1 MKKNIVCY
9 RILIL
14 ILFFFNTTIV
24 ASGADKQDP
33 VASFSFRFTYS
44 SLSPYQHKMLE
55 QFIESF
61 LPGETNVKQILNND
75 DGAIQKIRLAEALL
89 FRNKDKDQENAFEI
103 IRWMYGLAKKEV
115 EPASSDFVGS
125 DLIILYHKYRQRFP
139 TDVMEKMEF
148 LLKNVAQITYNK
160 NQKPN
165 YNNMAIMSSFIMEYV
180 GRLYNLEE
188 IHTRGIEKARAITSG
203 YRAYNTM
210 CEYNTPTYYGVDVM
224 GLSLWKELSYS
235 QEMRELGTFLQE
247 SLWKDIAMYYNAN
260 LRNMCGP
267 YLRGY
272 GMDMT
277 RYNAVIGVPIA
288 MAVDDEALAPFPG
301 IVGGHY
307 HDASYI
313 AAFCELGVD
322 LPGEAF
328 QEFREFSTPRF
339 FSRVT
344 PNYYEGD
351 KLKKATALVN
361 REWMMGGLWGNL
373 KVSGL
378 LKVGTMHWKASQGMV
393 GWLVVP
399 GEGTTNVKVDE
410 TTMQIFLATDHTDF
424 IELFLY
430 APGLSAQKI
439 TGKKWKLDGMNLTLN
454 SSLKFSAEQVK
465 DSVGPHSF
473 SDAQTNHY
481 QNLVRVRFQI
491 PKGWEKSKPLVSF
504 VPKKQKSD
512 DKFLK

>member
-1 MKKNIVCY
+1 MAF
-9 RILIL
+9 RILIF
-14 ILFFFNTTIV
+14 ILFAAGTTINV
-24 ASGADKQDP
+24 AEAEKLDQTTSY
-33 VASFSFRFTYS
+33 SFRFTYS

-55 QFIESF
+55 QFIGSF
-61 LPGETNVKQILNND
+61 LPGDSNVHQILNND

-89 FRNKDKDQENAFEI
+89 FRKKNKDRENAFEI
-103 IRWMYGLAKKEV
+103 IRWIYGLAKKEV

-125 DLIILYHKYRQRFP
+125 DLIIIYHKYRQFFP
-139 TDVMEKMEF
+139 SDVLERVEF
-148 LLKNVAQITYNK
+148 LLKNVARITYNK
-160 NQKPN
+160 NQKPD

-180 GRLYNLEE
+180 GRLYNIEE
-188 IHTRGIEKARAITSG
+188 IQARGIEKARAIVAG
-203 YRAYNTM
+203 YRVYNTL
-210 CEYNTPTYYGVDVM
+210 CEYKTPTYYGVDVM

-235 QEMRELGTFLQE
+235 PEMRELGTFLQE

-260 LRNMCGP
+260 LRNMCCP

-272 GMDMT
+272 GMDMN

-288 MAVDDEALAPFPG
+288 LAVDDEALAPFPG

-322 LPGEAF
+322 LPGEVF
-328 QEFREFSTPRF
+328 REFREFSAPRF

-351 KLKKATALVN
+351 RLKKATAMVN
-361 REWMMGGLWGNL
+361 REWMMGGLWGNF

-378 LKVGTMHWKASQGMV
+378 LKVGTMYWKAGNGV
-393 GWLVVP
+393 IGWLVVP
-399 GEGTTNVKVDE
+399 GEGKTNVIVDE
-410 TTMQIFLATDHTDF
+410 TTMQIFLATDTPEF
-424 IELFLY
+424 ITLFLY
-430 APGLSAQKI
+430 APQLTAQKI
-439 TGKKWKLDGMNLTLN
+439 AGKVWKLDGMDLNVN
-454 SSLKFSAEQVK
+454 SSLKYLAEQVK

-473 SDAQTNHY
+473 SDAQTIHY

-491 PKGWEKSKPLVSF
+491 PKG
-504 VPKKQKSD
+504 
-512 DKFLK
+512 

>member
-1 MKKNIVCY
+1 MTF
-9 RILIL
+9 RILIFV
-14 ILFFFNTTIV
+14 LFAFGTTINAAGTV
-24 ASGADKQDP
+24 KVDQA
-33 VASFSFRFTYS
+33 ASFSFRFTYS
-44 SLSPYQHKMLE
+44 SLSPYQHQMVE
-55 QFIESF
+55 QFIGSF
-61 LPGETNVKQILNND
+61 LPKDSNVQQILNND

-89 FRNKDKDQENAFEI
+89 FRNKDNDQENAFEI
-103 IRWMYGLAKKEV
+103 IRWIYGLAKKDV

-125 DLIILYHKYRQRFP
+125 DLIIIYHKYRPLFP
-139 TDVMEKMEF
+139 ADVTEKVEF
-148 LLKNVAQITYNK
+148 LLKNVARITYNK
-160 NQKPN
+160 NQNPN

-180 GRLYNLEE
+180 GRLYNIEE
-188 IHTRGIEKARAITSG
+188 IQVRGMEKARAIVAS
-203 YRAYNTM
+203 YRIYNTL

-247 SLWKDIAMYYNAN
+247 SLWKEIAMYYNAN

-267 YLRGY
+267 FLRGY

-288 MAVDDEALAPFPG
+288 LAVDDEALAPFPG

-328 QEFREFSTPRF
+328 REFRKFSAPRF

-351 KLKKATALVN
+351 RLKKATAMVN
-361 REWMMGGLWGNL
+361 REWMMGCLWGNL
-373 KVSGL
+373 KVSSL
-378 LKVGTMHWKASQGMV
+378 LKVGTMHWKASNGVV

-399 GEGTTNVKVDE
+399 GEGKTNVKVDE
-410 TTMQIFLATDHTDF
+410 TTMQIFLATDSAEF
-424 IELFLY
+424 IEIFLY
-430 APGLSAQKI
+430 APQLTALKI
-439 TGKKWKLDGMNLTLN
+439 AGKVWKLDGMELTVN
-454 SSLKFSAEQVK
+454 SSLKYLAEQVK

-473 SDAQTNHY
+473 SDAQTIHY
-481 QNLVRVRFQI
+481 QDLVRVRFQI
-491 PKGWEKSKPLVSF
+491 PKGWDKSKPIINF
-504 VPKKQKSD
+504 IPKKNE
-512 DKFLK
+512 

>member
-1 MKKNIVCY
+1 MTFSSAGAEKVE
-9 RILIL
+9 R
-14 ILFFFNTTIV
+14 V
-24 ASGADKQDP
+24 ASY
-33 VASFSFRFTYS
+33 SFRFTYS

-61 LPGETNVKQILNND
+61 LQGENNVKRLTGND

-89 FRNKDKDQENAFEI
+89 FRNKDTDQVNAFEI
-103 IRWMYGLAKKEV
+103 IRWMYGLAKKEI

-125 DLIILYHKYRQRFP
+125 DLIIIYHRYRQLFP
-139 TDVMEKMEF
+139 PDVMEKMEF
-148 LLKNVAQITYNK
+148 LLKNVAHITYNK

-188 IHTRGIEKARAITSG
+188 IQTRGMEKARAIVSG
-203 YRAYNTM
+203 YRAYGTM

-235 QEMRELGTFLQE
+235 KEMRELGIFLQE
-247 SLWKDIAMYYNAN
+247 SLWKEIAMYYNVN

-328 QEFREFSTPRF
+328 REFREFSAPRF
-339 FSRVT
+339 FSRIT

-351 KLKKATALVN
+351 KLKKATAQVN
-361 REWMMGGLWGNL
+361 KDWMMGGLWGNL

-378 LKVGTMHWKASQGMV
+378 LKVGTMHWKASQGLV

-399 GEGTTNVKVDE
+399 GEGKTNVKVDE
-410 TTMQIFLATDHTDF
+410 TTMQIFLATEPTDF

-430 APGLSAQKI
+430 APGLSSQKI
-439 TGKKWKLDGMNLTLN
+439 TGKVWKLDGMNLTVN
-454 SSLKFSAEQVK
+454 SSLKYVTEQVK
-465 DSVGPHSF
+465 DSVEPHSF
-473 SDAQTNHY
+473 SDAQANHY

-491 PKGWEKSKPLVSF
+491 PKGWEKSTPLVSF
-504 VPKKQKSD
+504 IPKKQKTE
-512 DKFLK
+512 DKFQK